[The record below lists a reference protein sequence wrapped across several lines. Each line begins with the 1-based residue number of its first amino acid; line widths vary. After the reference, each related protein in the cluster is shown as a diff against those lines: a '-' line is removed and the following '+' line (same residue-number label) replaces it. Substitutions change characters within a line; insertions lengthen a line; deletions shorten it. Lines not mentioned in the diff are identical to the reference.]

1 MIKPNVTIEVEIADN
16 GAIIRQ
22 TQSDGSPLVEVIQGE
37 NSRVEKKLGQILLTE
52 LLNELCSSSKHKVTI
67 TLDAL

>member
-1 MIKPNVTIEVEIADN
+1 MIKPNITIEVEIADN

-52 LLNELCSSSKHKVTI
+52 LLNELCSSSKHTVTI

>member
-1 MIKPNVTIEVEIADN
+1 MIKPNITIEVEIADN

-37 NSRVEKKLGQILLTE
+37 DSKVEKKLGQILLTE
-52 LLNELCSSSKHKVTI
+52 LLNEVCSSSKHKVTI

>member
-1 MIKPNVTIEVEIADN
+1 MIKPNITIEVEIADN
-16 GAIIRQ
+16 GARIRQ

-37 NSRVEKKLGQILLTE
+37 NSKVEKKLGQILLTE

>member
-1 MIKPNVTIEVEIADN
+1 MIKPNITIEVEIADN

-22 TQSDGSPLVEVIQGE
+22 TQSDGSPIVEVIQGE

>member
-1 MIKPNVTIEVEIADN
+1 MIKPNITIEVEIADN

-22 TQSDGSPLVEVIQGE
+22 TQNDGSPLVEVIQGE

>member
-1 MIKPNVTIEVEIADN
+1 MIKPNITIEVEIADN

-22 TQSDGSPLVEVIQGE
+22 THSDGSPLVEVIQGE

>member
-1 MIKPNVTIEVEIADN
+1 MIKPNITIEVEIADN

>member
-1 MIKPNVTIEVEIADN
+1 MIKPNITIEVEIADN

-37 NSRVEKKLGQILLTE
+37 NSKVEKKLGQILLTE

>member
-1 MIKPNVTIEVEIADN
+1 MIKSNITIEVEIADN

-22 TQSDGSPLVEVIQGE
+22 IQSDGSPIVEVVEGE
-37 NSRVEKKLGQILLTE
+37 DYKVEKKLGTILYTE
-52 LLNELCSSSKHKVTI
+52 LQNELCSSSKHKVTI

>member
-1 MIKPNVTIEVEIADN
+1 MIKPNITIEVEIADN

-22 TQSDGSPLVEVIQGE
+22 TQIDGSPLVEVIQGE

>member
-1 MIKPNVTIEVEIADN
+1 MIKSNIIIEVEIADN
-16 GAIIRQ
+16 GVIIRQ
-22 TQSDGSPLVEVIQGE
+22 TQSDGSPIVEVVEGE
-37 NSRVEKKLGQILLTE
+37 DYKVEKKLGTILYTE

>member
-1 MIKPNVTIEVEIADN
+1 MIKPNITIEVEIADN

-22 TQSDGSPLVEVIQGE
+22 TQSDGSPFVEVIQGE

>member
-1 MIKPNVTIEVEIADN
+1 MIKPNITIEVEIADN

-52 LLNELCSSSKHKVTI
+52 LLNEICSSSKHKVTI

>member
-1 MIKPNVTIEVEIADN
+1 MIKPNITIEVEIADN

-37 NSRVEKKLGQILLTE
+37 DSKVEKKLGQILLTE

-67 TLDAL
+67 ILDAL

>member
-1 MIKPNVTIEVEIADN
+1 MIKPNITIEVEIADN

-22 TQSDGSPLVEVIQGE
+22 TQNDGSPLVEVIQGE
-37 NSRVEKKLGQILLTE
+37 DSRVEKKLGQILLTE

>member
-1 MIKPNVTIEVEIADN
+1 MIKPNITIEVEIADN

-37 NSRVEKKLGQILLTE
+37 NSKVEKKLGQILLTE
-52 LLNELCSSSKHKVTI
+52 LLNELCSSSKYKVTI

>member
-1 MIKPNVTIEVEIADN
+1 MIKPNITIEVEIADN

-37 NSRVEKKLGQILLTE
+37 NSKVENKLGQILLTE

>member
-1 MIKPNVTIEVEIADN
+1 MIKSNISIEVEIADN
-16 GAIIRQ
+16 GVIIRQ
-22 TQSDGSPLVEVIQGE
+22 TQSDGSPIVEVVEGDDCK
-37 NSRVEKKLGQILLTE
+37 VEKKLGQILYIE